1 MQVRLIRRDVVVL
14 QRIDAR
20 RDVIVTNVVRL
31 RIAEVTLRR
40 IRQVHDRR
48 IVAIRQ
54 ALDIRRERL
63 VDRAVRRRL
72 VFRIDGKRC
81 FVDFK
86 VTLCLDDFVVDACTI
101 LEADIFHVDSI
112 FIRIWVSICCRTT
125 GLILSIAAAGF
136 DGKVIG
142 ALVELI
148 IIGKCLACCTFL
160 RAGECC
166 SEFPVVDGRV
176 AIGLAAA
183 AVDVD
188 LASENLDGAAVFCGC
203 IGVAA
208 RCAFS
213 CQVVAFRIGFDV
225 VNRIVRRLTGR
236 CFIAARTHC
245 GLCPASTR
253 ERALAS
259 VVITYRTFRKGSFIL
274 SFIDIVFFVIL
285 SNERCFS
292 GGRDIVTRQFFAV
305 VFTVDFRHVF
315 GGDIDG
321 RLHLEDVLVAVVFT
335 CRIRSARCVPLRIC
349 AAVEVRAELA
359 ELIGI
364 WRVGIDFPVAV
375 FARLDGILLC
385 RRQILERTVLALY
398 VDDNGI
404 VVLRIG
410 VQRTVIMS
418 VVQYDFAA
426 LTRRG
431 QVDILMSRDAIDIDV
446 ALSLDIDTLGVS
458 RDAVADCDVLAR
470 DADAFVRVDNAR
482 VVATSA
488 NRNIASV
495 DLDILQGNRVTDV
508 TSNVDLRIAGID
520 DEARMLQILFLD
532 KATNRTSSLQDIVPF
547 GLSTEANRDDW
558 AGVVRLSFCLPSILR
573 IAIVPLNVVVV
584 NGRAIVIG
592 KFRAFTTIG
601 HTFWASDP
609 VISVRMIRIGRIS
622 CAATAAA
629 ADDQLILL
637 WRAGQRV
644 LKSRRD
650 CSEIRIARV
659 VLAFRRALS
668 HCLGTGPSNRLP
680 CQIRGKVALL
690 IASQLIIGQ
699 DFSSP
704 PICIPISATRILAD
718 DISIIRFDEVLPA
731 VQTRRYTLIGVA
743 GVDCAGDGNC
753 TACAITLLR
762 IKRQRTAVQA
772 DSHVTVEVDCA
783 AIRRNVAVIHL
794 TLVAK
799 VRADRAGL
807 DRRAAAR
814 RERTAIR
821 RDISVDED
829 GTEAV
834 AIRIRMEFDVQR
846 TRSRLDSRVNRDVA
860 LCFERQRRIFAT
872 RLIDGRIQCDGRD
885 LIGIRCLYRNSR
897 AVI

>member
-236 CFIAARTHC
+236 CFIAARTRC
-245 GLCPASTR
+245 GLCPAFAR
-253 ERALAS
+253 ERAAAI
-259 VVITYRTFRKGSFIL
+259 VVVAYATFREGIRIS
-274 SFIDIVFFVIL
+274 IDIMLFVIL
-285 SNERCFS
+285 SDKGCFS
-292 GGRDIVTRQFFAV
+292 GGRDISIRHFFA
-305 VFTVDFRHVF
+305 VDFRHIV

-321 RLHLEDVLVAVVFT
+321 RLYLEDVLVAVILT
-335 CRIRSARCVPLRIC
+335 CQIRSARCTPLCVC
-349 AAVEVRAELA
+349 ATVEVLA
-359 ELIGI
+359 ERIGI
-364 WRVGIDFPVAV
+364 WRVGIDFPVAA
-375 FARLDGILLC
+375 FAGRDGGLC
-385 RRQILERTVLALY
+385 RGQVLERTVLVLY
-398 VDDNGI
+398 IDDNSI

-410 VQRTVIMS
+410 VQRTVIIIF
-418 VVQYDFAA
+418 VQYDRAI
-426 LTRRG
+426 RRG
-431 QVDILMSRDAIDIDV
+431 QVDILMSRDTIDIDV
-446 ALSLDIDTLGVS
+446 ARSLDIDALGVS

-470 DADAFVRVDNAR
+470 DADAFVRVDNTR
-482 VVATSA
+482 VVLTAA
-488 NRNIASV
+488 NRDIASV
-495 DLDILQGNRVTDV
+495 DLDIL
-508 TSNVDLRIAGID
+508 
-520 DEARMLQILFLD
+520 
-532 KATNRTSSLQDIVPF
+532 
-547 GLSTEANRDDW
+547 
-558 AGVVRLSFCLPSILR
+558 
-573 IAIVPLNVVVV
+573 
-584 NGRAIVIG
+584 
-592 KFRAFTTIG
+592 
-601 HTFWASDP
+601 
-609 VISVRMIRIGRIS
+609 
-622 CAATAAA
+622 
-629 ADDQLILL
+629 
-637 WRAGQRV
+637 
-644 LKSRRD
+644 
-650 CSEIRIARV
+650 
-659 VLAFRRALS
+659 
-668 HCLGTGPSNRLP
+668 
-680 CQIRGKVALL
+680 
-690 IASQLIIGQ
+690 
-699 DFSSP
+699 
-704 PICIPISATRILAD
+704 
-718 DISIIRFDEVLPA
+718 
-731 VQTRRYTLIGVA
+731 
-743 GVDCAGDGNC
+743 
-753 TACAITLLR
+753 
-762 IKRQRTAVQA
+762 
-772 DSHVTVEVDCA
+772 
-783 AIRRNVAVIHL
+783 
-794 TLVAK
+794 
-799 VRADRAGL
+799 
-807 DRRAAAR
+807 
-814 RERTAIR
+814 
-821 RDISVDED
+821 
-829 GTEAV
+829 
-834 AIRIRMEFDVQR
+834 
-846 TRSRLDSRVNRDVA
+846 
-860 LCFERQRRIFAT
+860 
-872 RLIDGRIQCDGRD
+872 
-885 LIGIRCLYRNSR
+885 
-897 AVI
+897 